1 MLGPIVCSINCKTS
15 TAMSFT
21 TWELGSF
28 RFLTSDLFFLELTY
42 SKNVSVQTVS
52 STLRGTS
59 QCDVILLGF
68 PKDDPLSDHLLQA
81 AEKLGYDCTVCTCP
95 EDLLELYV
103 RNGHD
108 IVVLDNRN
116 VKHLDAV
123 AVCR

>member
-28 RFLTSDLFFLELTY
+28 RYNAIT
-42 SKNVSVQTVS
+42 TVK
-52 STLRGTS
+52 G
-59 QCDVILLGF
+59 ILLGF

-95 EDLLELYV
+95 EDLLEVYV

-123 AVCR
+123 AVCRFQRCFQNWVDWRFSIAKWW